1 MITRVDTPAQL
12 KKNRFQA
19 LYAPGAGQASLM
31 IVDYKW
37 WAENEREI
45 LNWMN
50 ETLPRGIEHQQG
62 MCIMF
67 DNTQDRLMFL
77 MRWGG

>member
-1 MITRVDTPAQL
+1 ML
-12 KKNRFQA
+12 GNRF
-19 LYAPGAGQASLM
+19 LLVNDPMSGNPSLM
-31 IVDYKW
+31 IVDYNW

-62 MCIMF
+62 MTLSF
-67 DNTQDRLMFL
+67 DAPYDRILFL
-77 MRWGG
+77 MKWS